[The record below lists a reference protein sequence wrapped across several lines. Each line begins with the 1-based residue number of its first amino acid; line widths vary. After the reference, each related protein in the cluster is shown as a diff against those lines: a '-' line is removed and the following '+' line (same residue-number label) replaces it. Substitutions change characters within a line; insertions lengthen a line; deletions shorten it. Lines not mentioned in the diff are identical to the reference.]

1 MLALS
6 FGIPLLVATT
16 VWLFLEWREKSRHPS
31 SHRQRSLDRL
41 PFLFLATLASGI
53 VFWSLVNIIP
63 GTALCDAESV
73 LVCFRQWVNAAG
85 ALFAVIAASVA
96 AYFAY
101 RQSVEARRQA
111 NAAQLLALQPRI
123 RRLSILECA
132 IGDAITFTNS
142 VIEHFKGF
150 SNCVKPLDFMGSKF
164 HLTILNDE
172 LSKIAILNNHIEDID
187 ISDLSEYGYDDYGRL
202 IERRVGKIVSDL
214 SPCKTLVGEALA
226 SLEPYSFNNVGNS
239 QEKLSLLRMDL
250 GPRMAGPEVLLLDLQ
265 KVHASVREQLRELRK
280 LTTGALA

>member
-1 MLALS
+1 MPLLALS

-16 VWLFLEWREKSRHPS
+16 VWLVLEWREKSRHPS

-41 PFLFLATLASGI
+41 PFLFLAAI

-96 AYFAY
+96 SYFAY

-111 NAAQLLALQPRI
+111 NASQLLALQPRV
-123 RRLSILECA
+123 RRLSILESA
-132 IGDAITFTNS
+132 IGDAITFTTS
-142 VIEHFKGF
+142 VIEHFRGF

-164 HLTILNDE
+164 HLTILNGE
-172 LSKIAILNNHIEDID
+172 LSKITILNDHLEGID

-202 IERRVGKIVSDL
+202 IERRLGKIVSDL
-214 SPCKTLVGEALA
+214 SPCKTLVEEALA
-226 SLEPYSFNNVGNS
+226 SLEPYTFNNVGNS
-239 QEKLSLLRMDL
+239 QEKLLLLRMDL
-250 GPRMAGPEVLLLDLQ
+250 GSRMAGPEVLLLDLQ
-265 KVHASVREQLRELRK
+265 RVYASVREQLRELRQ
-280 LTTGALA
+280 LTTGALG